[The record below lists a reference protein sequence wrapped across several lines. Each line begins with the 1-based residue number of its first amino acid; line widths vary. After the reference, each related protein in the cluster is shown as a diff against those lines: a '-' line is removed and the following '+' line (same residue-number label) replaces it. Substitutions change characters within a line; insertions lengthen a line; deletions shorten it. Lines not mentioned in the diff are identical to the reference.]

1 MNQNEL
7 AAIHLP
13 MKDSFDKSSFVDAFF
28 VNTAVR
34 EKEGERER
42 ERERVRERECVS
54 ERERE
59 RGSLMATYSI
69 AINPTTCN
77 QYGKA
82 I

>member
-28 VNTAVR
+28 VNTAVG

-42 ERERVRERECVS
+42 DR

-59 RGSLMATYSI
+59 FNGSLYHCDKPYYVQSI
-69 AINPTTCN
+69 RKSHLGFNY
-77 QYGKA
+77 YGQ
-82 I
+82 